1 MNKIKRG
8 FFSFS
13 AVTRAGQHQAYNAW
27 HMFDHIPEN
36 MALQGVMHGQRWV
49 CPPEYQTQ
57 RLADDAA
64 LAPHQYMTL
73 YLFEEPADK
82 VTREFID
89 LAPRLEA
96 LGRFNHDRKSYL
108 SGPFMLVKAYAAA
121 RVLVSPEAIPYR
133 PGTGLFVTVDDV
145 ADASMEGSI
154 GTWLDQVHVPDMLS
168 VKHVAGI
175 YWFRA
180 LHDERGGRSAVP
192 MPAGRTVRVHY
203 LDGDPA
209 EMRADLK
216 KKLPSWKRAGRY
228 PAVADSFKPVL
239 ASLYQTIPST
249 SRFDWF
255 DRKTAPRRK

>member
-1 MNKIKRG
+1 MNKIRRG

-36 MALQGVMHGQRWV
+36 MALPGVMHGQRWV
-49 CPPEYQTQ
+49 CPPEYAEQ
-57 RLADDAA
+57 RLANDPA

-73 YLFEEPADK
+73 YLFEEPADR

-108 SGPFMLVKAYAAA
+108 SGPFLLVKAYAAP

-133 PGTGLFVTVDDV
+133 PGTGLFVSVDDL
-145 ADASMEGSI
+145 AEASMEGSI

-168 VKHVAGI
+168 VRHVAGI
-175 YWFRA
+175 CWFQA
-180 LHDERGGRSAVP
+180 LHNERGGRSGIP

-209 EMRADLK
+209 EMLADLK
-216 KKLPSWKRAGRY
+216 KKLPLWKKTGRY
-228 PAVADSFKPVL
+228 PAGTDALKPVL
-239 ASLYQTIPST
+239 ASLYQTIPPT

-255 DRKTAPRRK
+255 DRTPVRRSK